1 MSFDPVLHE
10 LINFKSVLKKLEDEP
25 LNIRRAD
32 RLRQAWPIVCDVVSD
47 ELLAELVERGSR
59 HMDQPEMIELVIE
72 LLTPERASPFL
83 FDLDYLRLA
92 RRRMIEGG
100 QRREFFVDLLKRG
113 TALYGISFE
122 LDCIEDSISRF
133 KRSAQFKIRRKLNEC
148 IAETTSALKFLKDVV
163 SKEVLEGEFIG
174 NAILGSLQ
182 LNDKDECMPQALRL
196 VRENFRFDSSRF
208 EQKLREIAYE
218 SPETAAEVSLM
229 LPLTCAKTQIR
240 AGITADDKSLLKKA
254 LSETPAATLSH
265 INALDDISFHAAMTN
280 ELLQVVL
287 GQDWISTTGSFSC
300 AGDPEVVRELQQ
312 FVERLCSDSVLLAR
326 LRQLKGVGV
335 DPSATVPFFMA
346 RGMFQAHGIELP
358 MVEKVSLVTT
368 AQDSVAAILL
378 ADRETQYLGSQHA
391 SMVDFLTKCM
401 LHLARSLFTELDKSR
416 RPEFGLSEGDPGYF
430 QKGLETAIQLK
441 IERATFDLTNNDG
454 SVSYFRL
461 PIYDRTE
468 ESFLDEIEDVV
479 VDALVAYSPPELIQR
494 ISTANSYSVA
504 SAIFAKLIDPS
515 HMGKTTEAL
524 QTRLMATT
532 FDL

>member
-10 LINFKSVLKKLEDEP
+10 LINFKSVLKKLEEES

-32 RLRQAWPIVCDVVSD
+32 RLRHAWPIVCDVVSD

-100 QRREFFVDLLKRG
+100 ERREFFVDLLKRA

-133 KRSAQFKIRRKLNEC
+133 KRSAQFRIRRKLNEC

-182 LNDKDECMPQALRL
+182 LNENDECMPQALRM
-196 VRENFRFDSSRF
+196 VRENFRFDSARF
-208 EQKLREIAYE
+208 ASKLRDIAYE
-218 SPETAAEVSLM
+218 TPETAAEVRLM
-229 LPLTCAKTQIR
+229 LPLTCAEAQIR
-240 AGITADDKSLLKKA
+240 AGITSDDKSLLKKA
-254 LSETPAATLSH
+254 LSEAPASTLSH
-265 INALDDISFHAAMTN
+265 INGLDGISFHAAMTN

-287 GQDWISTTGSFSC
+287 GQDWITADGNFPS
-300 AGDPEVVRELQQ
+300 AGEPEVVRGLQL
-312 FVERLCSDSVLLAR
+312 FIERLCSDSVLLAR

-335 DPSATVPFFMA
+335 SPCATVPYFMA
-346 RGMFQAHGIELP
+346 RGMLQEQGVELP
-358 MVEKVSLVTT
+358 MVEQVSLDTT
-368 AQDSVAAILL
+368 AEDAVAAILL
-378 ADRETQYLGSQHA
+378 ADRETQYLGSQHH
-391 SMVDFLTKCM
+391 SMVDYLTTCM
-401 LHLARSLFTELDKSR
+401 RHLARSLFEKLDVDR
-416 RPEFGLSEGDPGYF
+416 RPEFGLSAGDPGYF

-441 IERATFDLTNNDG
+441 IERATFALNNHDG
-454 SVSYFRL
+454 SYSYSRL
-461 PIYDRTE
+461 PIHNQTDET
-468 ESFLDEIEDVV
+468 FLDDIEDVI
-479 VDALVAYSPPELIQR
+479 VDALVSYSPSDLIER
-494 ISTANSYSVA
+494 ISTANPFSVA
-504 SAIFAKLIDPS
+504 SAIHAKLIDPS
-515 HMGKTTEAL
+515 HMDKTTEAL
-524 QTRLMATT
+524 QTKLMAST